1 MSSTV
6 EKIFQRLKQRRKLS
20 NRKVV
25 IGLVAVGL
33 FYLIAIF
40 AEFLSPYDYRI
51 QSRTEPSAPPTA
63 IHWRDAQGNFHL
75 RPFIYKRRLSD
86 ALQRIYEEDTSRAY
100 PITFFTR
107 GHSYKI
113 LGLITSDRHLFG
125 VEGSSDDRNAPRIS
139 LLGTDD
145 IGRDRFSRLLVAS
158 RFTLIVGPL
167 GTILAGALGILLG
180 CLAVYAN
187 RVLNAFIMRAAD
199 TMMALPTL
207 VLVLAARAAFPLEL
221 PPTRA
226 GFLLIMI
233 FVVVGWAEMTRLTES
248 IVRSIKQKEFVQA
261 AVGIGLTQP
270 RILLRHILPNAAPT
284 LLAQLMIRLP
294 MFILVETSLSFLGV
308 GLQEPEVSWGT
319 MLTSATDINQLQ
331 KNYLLLLSPAI
342 ALVALTASFR
352 LLGNGLQK
360 KDKDF

>member
-1 MSSTV
+1 MSSTI

-20 NRKVV
+20 NKKVV
-25 IGLVAVGL
+25 IGIIAVGL
-33 FYLIAIF
+33 FYLVAIF
-40 AEFLSPYDYRI
+40 AEFISPYDYRA
-51 QSRTEPSAPPTA
+51 QSRIEPSAPPTT
-63 IHWRDAQGNFHL
+63 IHWRDVSGNFHL
-75 RPFIYKRRLSD
+75 RPFIYKRRLAD
-86 ALQRIYEEDTSRAY
+86 PLQRIYTEDTSRSY
-100 PITFFTR
+100 PLTFFAR

-113 LGLITSDRHLFG
+113 LGLIAWDRHFFG
-125 VEGSSDDRNAPRIS
+125 VKDNDDANPPRVN
-139 LLGTDD
+139 LLGTDEL
-145 IGRDRFSRLLVAS
+145 GRDRMSRLLVAS

-180 CLAVYAN
+180 CLAVYSN
-187 RVLNAFIMRAAD
+187 RFLSAFIMRTAD

-226 GFLLIMI
+226 AFLLIMI
-233 FVVVGWAEMTRLTES
+233 FVAVGWAEMTRLTES
-248 IVRSIKQKEFVQA
+248 IVRSLKQREFAQA
-261 AVGIGLTQP
+261 AIAIGLTQP
-270 RILLRHILPNAAPT
+270 RILWRHILPNAMPT

-319 MLTSATDINQLQ
+319 MLTSATDINQLH
-331 KNYLLLLSPAI
+331 KNFLLLLSPAI

-360 KDKDF
+360 NDKGF